1 MDGRE
6 DKSISTDSLLELA
19 KCVLENNVFEHNG
32 DVYIQKQGTAI
43 GTKMA
48 PNYAILFMGDLEEK
62 ILDSSPLKPLV
73 WWRYIDDVFF
83 LWQHGEES
91 LKLFLDHLNQAHPT
105 IKFTSDYSDTSINF
119 LDVKVSRKGDRLATD
134 LYVKPTD
141 IHQYLDATSCHPN
154 HCKTSIAFSQALR
167 LNRICSEPSDFDV
180 RCNDLESWL
189 IKRGYDQN
197 FIRKKVLDARRFKR
211 QDLLNREKKSDD
223 KKSKITLNIT
233 FHPAFQNLG
242 ALLRKIHQILACN
255 EEHHKVFKDIPTVGF
270 RKGKSLRDFLVRA
283 KVPPVGDGEG
293 PIEGASGRCYGMLC
307 EVCDQVKDTTQFT
320 SNGKTYNIR
329 NFSMD
334 CNSTNVV
341 YLLSC
346 KVCGIQYVGST
357 TCKFRSR
364 FNTYKSGN
372 RRYAEKKKKVP
383 QKKLH
388 SHFDQPGHSGF
399 SDFEFT
405 LIDQG
410 NDHES
415 TRKKE
420 RFWMYKLNTFL
431 PDGLNEREVV
441 T

>member
-1 MDGRE
+1 MQ
-6 DKSISTDSLLELA
+6 L
-19 KCVLENNVFEHNG
+19 
-32 DVYIQKQGTAI
+32 YQK
-43 GTKMA
+43 
-48 PNYAILFMGDLEEK
+48 
-62 ILDSSPLKPLV
+62 
-73 WWRYIDDVFF
+73 R
-83 LWQHGEES
+83 
-91 LKLFLDHLNQAHPT
+91 
-105 IKFTSDYSDTSINF
+105 
-119 LDVKVSRKGDRLATD
+119 KVSRKGNRLATD

-141 IHQYLDATSCHPN
+141 THQYLDASSCHPS
-154 HCKTSIAFSQALR
+154 HCKTSIPYSQALR
-167 LNRICSEPSDFDV
+167 LNRICSEPEDFDI
-180 RCNDLESWL
+180 RCNELESWL
-189 IKRGYDQN
+189 SQRGYDQN
-197 FIRKKVLDARRFKR
+197 VTRRKVLDAHRFKR

-223 KKSKITLNIT
+223 KKSKLTLNIT

-307 EVCDQVKDTTQFT
+307 EVCDQVEDTTQFT
-320 SNGKTYNIR
+320 SNDKTYNIR

-372 RRYAEKKKKVP
+372 RRYAEKEKRVP

-399 SDFEFT
+399 SDFEF
-405 LIDQG
+405 ISKDQG

-431 PDGLNEREVV
+431 PNGLNEREVV